1 MPEPS
6 FEERIAET
14 KRRVNLVNLVRSYGV
29 ELKASGRNYLGH
41 CPFHKDRTA
50 SFVVTPSKGL
60 WHCMG
65 ACNKGGSALDFVM
78 GMEKVNFGE
87 ALRILEEKSGNGN
100 HAVSESSSKE
110 KVIEERKLY
119 HEFSLEERN
128 FLDGVMEY
136 FRESLVGNKEV
147 MAYLRERRIGDMA
160 ILQKFGV
167 GYSDGRLGEKFLSS
181 ANTKKGKEERR
192 ILTES
197 GLIREKGFEL
207 FRQYILFPV
216 RNSKGE
222 VEHIYGR
229 QPMDREKERRHR
241 YLPGSHRGI
250 WNREALEEKRIVL
263 CESIIDALTL
273 YCHGV
278 RNVTCTY
285 GTEGY
290 TRELHDGIVSVGE
303 RKVVFAFDTDEAGN
317 SAVQRYSEKLRELGI
332 GSERIRI
339 PMGMDINSYACKV
352 ENPHD
357 ALPTLLLDTVEI
369 SSLAEKKPDP
379 VEKEVHTKER
389 QSDEAQEKETTRNKE
404 KPKRPYSIDARE
416 EEIYFQFVDREYR
429 VRGLYRNQGVETIRV
444 NLRLLFGDE
453 YYTETLDILNQKM
466 RKGYVQNASDATGLG
481 EDTIYQDL
489 KDVIRET
496 EEILWEYLEN
506 RKKPEKEEYKLT
518 DKDREEA
525 LEYLQKPDLLL
536 RIVRD
541 METCGLVGERVNSLI
556 GYLASITRKTEN
568 PLAVIIQSSS
578 SAGKSTLMDAVLD
591 FVPEEEKVKYSAMTG
606 QSLFY
611 MPSTNLKYKVLAISE
626 EEGIERAK
634 YALKIL
640 QSEKKISIATTS
652 KDPVSGKLATMEYTV
667 EGPVMIFLTTTNL
680 EIDEELQNRAIL
692 LTVNEAREQTRIIL
706 RNQRE
711 EETLEGYTRKRDRDH
726 LTRLHKNIQRVLE
739 TIVVVNPYA
748 REMSFPD
755 TRLRMRRDHKKYLTL
770 IRSIALLHQYIRK
783 RNTETD
789 TGGEKFEYIEVT
801 KEDII
806 LANFLF
812 QRIFQRNLDDLSSQT
827 RGILFQIH
835 DMVEELS
842 KAKGISKR
850 EVSFSRKEI
859 RERTCM
865 SDTRLRVHLKRLEEL
880 EYILAR
886 SGKQG
891 QVVEYELHWERE
903 EEKEDIDGLNLNV
916 AVGEEMERL
925 LQFLSKTLETSKL
938 APVPTTNS
946 SKFAYQRADFA
957 PLKSNFVPPSPE
969 NHLSKG
975 GEVQHV

>member
-6 FEERIAET
+6 FEESIAET

-100 HAVSESSSKE
+100 HAASIDDGLKHSGNSSKE

-147 MAYLRERRIGDMA
+147 LSYLRDRRIGDMA

-192 ILTES
+192 ILTEF

-290 TRELHDGIVSVGE
+290 TRELHDGIVSVGD

-317 SAVQRYSEKLRELGI
+317 SAVLRYSEKLGELGI

-339 PMGMDINSYACKV
+339 PMGMDVNSYACKV
-352 ENPHD
+352 ANPHD

-379 VEKEVHTKER
+379 VEKEVLATER
-389 QSDEAQEKETTRNKE
+389 QPDEPQEKESKEEKFEPVAQVAGIGPESIEKETTRNKE

-481 EDTIYQDL
+481 EDTIQQDL

-496 EEILWEYLEN
+496 EEILWEYLEK

-525 LEYLQKPDLLL
+525 LGYLQKPDLLL

-591 FVPEEEKVKYSAMTG
+591 LVPEEEKVKYSAMTG

-706 RNQRE
+706 KNQRE

-739 TIVVVNPYA
+739 PIVIVNPYA

-770 IRSIALLHQYIRK
+770 IRSIALL
-783 RNTETD
+783 
-789 TGGEKFEYIEVT
+789 
-801 KEDII
+801 
-806 LANFLF
+806 
-812 QRIFQRNLDDLSSQT
+812 
-827 RGILFQIH
+827 
-835 DMVEELS
+835 
-842 KAKGISKR
+842 
-850 EVSFSRKEI
+850 
-859 RERTCM
+859 
-865 SDTRLRVHLKRLEEL
+865 
-880 EYILAR
+880 
-886 SGKQG
+886 
-891 QVVEYELHWERE
+891 
-903 EEKEDIDGLNLNV
+903 
-916 AVGEEMERL
+916 
-925 LQFLSKTLETSKL
+925 
-938 APVPTTNS
+938 
-946 SKFAYQRADFA
+946 
-957 PLKSNFVPPSPE
+957 
-969 NHLSKG
+969 
-975 GEVQHV
+975 